1 MVCDELLAGCSKLLR
16 SPFDALRATGEVFGA
31 VLSLP
36 FVLSLSKHGNDFFS
50 NLLATEILPIVNFYL
65 VRHGDAVSETL
76 DSQRPLSRLGQ
87 EQVEQVARAAAAR
100 QAQVSAIF
108 HSGILR
114 AEQTA
119 EIMARH
125 LVPELGVRRITGLA
139 PQDDPAIAKAEL
151 ETSQAPLMFV
161 GHLPHMSRL
170 SSLLIHGDLDS
181 GVVEFAPATLVCVV
195 HEDSRWQLA
204 WVLSPDYS

>member
-1 MVCDELLAGCSKLLR
+1 LLVKEF
-16 SPFDALRATGEVFGA
+16 P
-31 VLSLP
+31 
-36 FVLSLSKHGNDFFS
+36 
-50 NLLATEILPIVNFYL
+50 PIVNFYL
-65 VRHGDAVSETL
+65 VRHGDAVPENL
-76 DSQRPLSRLGQ
+76 DPRRPLSRLGR
-87 EQVEQVARAAAAR
+87 EQAEHVARAAAAR

-151 ETSQAPLMFV
+151 ETSQAPVMFV

-170 SSLLIHGDLDS
+170 AGLLINGDAERDA
-181 GVVEFAPATLVCVV
+181 VEFAPATVVCVS
-195 HEDSRWQLA
+195 HQGSRWELI
-204 WVLSPDYS
+204 WVLGPVFL

>member
-1 MVCDELLAGCSKLLR
+1 
-16 SPFDALRATGEVFGA
+16 
-31 VLSLP
+31 
-36 FVLSLSKHGNDFFS
+36 
-50 NLLATEILPIVNFYL
+50 VNFYL

-125 LVPELGVRRITGLA
+125 LAPELGVRRMKGLA

-151 ETSQAPLMFV
+151 ETSQAPVMFV
-161 GHLPHMSRL
+161 GHLPHMGRL
-170 SSLLIHGDLDS
+170 AGLLINGDAER
-181 GVVEFAPATLVCVV
+181 GAVEFAPATVVCVSQQV
-195 HEDSRWQLA
+195 SRWQLI
-204 WVLSPDYS
+204 WVLVPDFL

>member
-1 MVCDELLAGCSKLLR
+1 M
-16 SPFDALRATGEVFGA
+16 
-31 VLSLP
+31 
-36 FVLSLSKHGNDFFS
+36 
-50 NLLATEILPIVNFYL
+50 NFYL

-114 AEQTA
+114 AQQTA
-119 EIMARH
+119 EILATY
-125 LVPELGVRRITGLA
+125 LGPALGVQRMSGLA

-151 ETSQAPLMFV
+151 ETSQAPVIFV

-195 HEDSRWQLA
+195 YEDSRWQLA
-204 WVLSPDYS
+204 WVLSPDFS

>member
-1 MVCDELLAGCSKLLR
+1 
-16 SPFDALRATGEVFGA
+16 
-31 VLSLP
+31 
-36 FVLSLSKHGNDFFS
+36 
-50 NLLATEILPIVNFYL
+50 
-65 VRHGDAVSETL
+65 
-76 DSQRPLSRLGQ
+76 
-87 EQVEQVARAAAAR
+87 
-100 QAQVSAIF
+100 VSAIF

-151 ETSQAPLMFV
+151 ETSQAPVMFV

-170 SSLLIHGDLDS
+170 SSLLIHGELDS

-195 HEDSRWQLA
+195 YEDSRWQLA
-204 WVLSPDYS
+204 WVLSPDFS

>member
-1 MVCDELLAGCSKLLR
+1 MDLVCDELLVKELG
-16 SPFDALRATGEVFGA
+16 
-31 VLSLP
+31 
-36 FVLSLSKHGNDFFS
+36 
-50 NLLATEILPIVNFYL
+50 PIVNFYL

-151 ETSQAPLMFV
+151 ETSQAPVMFV

-181 GVVEFAPATLVCVV
+181 GVVEFAPATLVCVA
-195 HEDSRWQLA
+195 HENSRWQIA
-204 WVLSPDYS
+204 WVLSADFP